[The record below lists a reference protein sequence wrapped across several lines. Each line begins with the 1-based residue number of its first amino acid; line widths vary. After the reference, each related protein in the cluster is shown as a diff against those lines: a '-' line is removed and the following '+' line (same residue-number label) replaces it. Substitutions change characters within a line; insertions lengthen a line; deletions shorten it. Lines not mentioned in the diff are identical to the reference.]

1 MVRRWKGGSHENV
14 KGQMTMPKSPTLY
27 LTCGLPGSGKTT
39 LAKQL
44 EQSAGAIR
52 LTGDDWLQALFPE
65 MTTDEAEKGPLR
77 AKIEKLQWQ
86 MALRALELDC
96 NVIVDWGIWSRK
108 ERDDLRNAALRV
120 GAKVILCLLDPPLA
134 ELWER
139 VSRRNEERPFGA
151 FQMTEADLI
160 RWSLL
165 FERPTADELS
175 QYYMWG
181 GINNDVKLRK
191 TSKRKRS
198 SK

>member
-1 MVRRWKGGSHENV
+1 
-14 KGQMTMPKSPTLY
+14 MPKSPTLY

-65 MTTDEAEKGPLR
+65 MTTDEAENGPLR
-77 AKIEKLQWQ
+77 AKIEKLQWRV
-86 MALRALELDC
+86 ALRALELGC

-108 ERDDLRNAALRV
+108 ERDDLRNAALSV

-160 RWSLL
+160 RWSHL
-165 FERPTADELS
+165 FERPAADELA
-175 QYYMWG
+175 QYNMWIG
-181 GINNDVKLRK
+181 SDSHVIMRK
-191 TSKRKRS
+191 RSKRKIS
-198 SK
+198 YK